1 MRARDALGKW
11 CLPKNACAPRGKQVR
26 KGRDLLTQVPKANW
40 LL

>member
-1 MRARDALGKW
+1 MRARDALGQR

-26 KGRDLLTQVPKANW
+26 KGRDLLTQVPKTNG